1 MQTKHQNKLAP
12 EEFIK
17 PEQLPHTAEEAI
29 KWQDANRSFW
39 ESHPM
44 RYDWKE
50 DIGHNEYTKE
60 FYHEI
65 DQRFFSNVY
74 EFMPWKTIPFD
85 TLIDF
90 ENLKQKKM
98 LEIGVGNGSHAQLL
112 AKAAGSYTG
121 IDLTS
126 YAVHSTSERLK
137 LLNIQSEIL
146 QMDAEKMSFQDSSF
160 DFIWSWGVIHHSSNT
175 KQILQ
180 EIYRILKPGGEAIIM
195 VYHRGW
201 WNYYICGGLIRGI
214 IMGDIFK
221 TRSLSRTV
229 QRHTD
234 GALARYY
241 TPSSWRKLVE
251 ELEFK
256 VDYIIVKGSKAELF
270 PIPSGKIKSTLM
282 SLVPNAITRFLTNQC
297 HMGSFLISKIVK

>member
-1 MQTKHQNKLAP
+1 
-12 EEFIK
+12 
-17 PEQLPHTAEEAI
+17 
-29 KWQDANRSFW
+29 
-39 ESHPM
+39 
-44 RYDWKE
+44 
-50 DIGHNEYTKE
+50 
-60 FYHEI
+60 
-65 DQRFFSNVY
+65 
-74 EFMPWKTIPFD
+74 
-85 TLIDF
+85 
-90 ENLKQKKM
+90 
-98 LEIGVGNGSHAQLL
+98 
-112 AKAAGSYTG
+112 
-121 IDLTS
+121 
-126 YAVHSTSERLK
+126 
-137 LLNIQSEIL
+137 
-146 QMDAEKMSFQDSSF
+146 MSLQDSSF
-160 DFIWSWGVIHHSSNT
+160 DFIWIWWVIHHSYNT

-180 EIYRILKPGGEAIIM
+180 EIYRILNPGGEAIIM

-282 SLVPNAITRFLTNQC
+282 SLVPNAITRFFTN
-297 HMGSFLISKIVK
+297 